1 MGYMNGFLTVN
12 ELKELT
18 GYTHR
23 KLQTRWLTYN
33 RIPFFL
39 TRDGKSGDSKVIV
52 SWSSINNHK
61 NPEESE
67 AIDEIIRLK
76 SKGNSLR
83 DIANILN
90 SAGVKPRRSSKW
102 SHSSVA
108 HIISTKT

>member
-23 KLQTRWLTYN
+23 KLQIRWLTYN

-83 DIANILN
+83 Y
-90 SAGVKPRRSSKW
+90 S
-102 SHSSVA
+102 
-108 HIISTKT
+108 